1 VPQAHVVTGTSVEN
15 VGNKDITKKT
25 ALSRIDMLYGMHP
38 KYLRYNLWDNEER
51 DVPTS
56 KIPPDLADWTETVKP
71 LPTVPRSEFG
81 NIEAMRT
88 VKDNPNLLKIVTPVD
103 VDRFERL
110 LVTHPNRAFV
120 ESVCRGL
127 REGFWPWAETQYEAY
142 PCMVDESL
150 GMPQSEEEGEFLQSQ
165 REHKHSKGRFS
176 GSFGR
181 DLLPGMHASP
191 IHAVPKPCSEKL

>member
-1 VPQAHVVTGTSVEN
+1 MPQAHVVTGTSVED

-56 KIPPDLADWTETVKP
+56 KIPSDLADWTETTKP

-88 VKDNPNLLKIVTPVD
+88 IKDNHNLFKIVTPVN
-103 VDRFERL
+103 VNGFERL
-110 LVTHPNRAFV
+110 LVTHPNHAFM

-127 REGFWPWAETQYEAY
+127 REGFWPWVETQYEAY
-142 PCMVDESL
+142 PCVVDESL
-150 GMPQSEEEGEFLQSQ
+150 GMPQSEKEGEFLWLQC
-165 REHKHSKGRFS
+165 EHEHSKGRFS
-176 GSFGR
+176 GPFSQ
-181 DLLPGMHASP
+181 DLLPGMHTSP
-191 IHAVPKPCSEKL
+191 IHAVPKLRSEKL